1 MTPDGRLGVLHVIV
15 PEPPGEVGG
24 ADLHVLDLAAEQAR
38 SGQFS
43 PVVLTVGSH
52 EYVHRLVAAS
62 VPFVAVDSFRQLA
75 PLVRLRVLPLRAAF
89 DVGHSHGYDADYLL
103 AMLRFLFPRSWGRL
117 PAVMTCHG
125 LMEGSPLH
133 RVKTRVNSL
142 CFRCA
147 DAVIVTSRAQRD
159 RIAAWSR
166 GPTVVIPNGVST
178 PPPAR
183 RSRAELVKQFH
194 LPPTGP
200 LIASVGR
207 LSPEKRMDVYLQA
220 CRRVLAERGD
230 AHCLVV
236 GAGPESQHLR
246 SMVDA
251 MGLTERITF
260 TGLLVDMERVYG
272 AIDVLAVS
280 SDSEGTPRVVLEAM
294 VRGIPVV
301 ATRVGGI
308 TEIISSQSCGR
319 LVEPGDAGALAHAI
333 LSLLGD
339 PSGRAAVAA
348 EGRRRASTLFTL
360 ATMRERVEQVYLEVL
375 AGKQARGQLGSA
387 SPAEAE
393 LGR

>member
-1 MTPDGRLGVLHVIV
+1 MRPDGRFGVLHVIV

-24 ADLHVLDLAAEQAR
+24 ADLHVVDLAVEQAR

-43 PVVLTVGSH
+43 PAVLTVGSH
-52 EYVHRLVAAS
+52 EYVQRLVAAS

-75 PLVRLRVLPLRAAF
+75 HLARLRTLPLRAAVS
-89 DVGHSHGYDADYLL
+89 VGHSHGYDADYLL
-103 AMLRFLFPRSWGRL
+103 AVLRFLFPRSWGRL

-125 LMEGSPLH
+125 LMEGSLLH
-133 RVKTRVNSL
+133 RVKTRLNSL
-142 CFRCA
+142 CFRCV
-147 DAVIVTSRAQRD
+147 DAVIVTSWAQRD
-159 RIAAWSR
+159 RLAAWSR
-166 GPTVVIPNGVST
+166 GPTVVIPNGVGT

-183 RSRAELVKQFH
+183 CSRTEFMQWFD
-194 LPPTGP
+194 LPRTGP
-200 LIASVGR
+200 LIATVGR
-207 LSPEKRMDVYLQA
+207 LSPEKRIDVYLQA

-236 GAGPESQHLR
+236 GAGRESGRLR
-246 SMVDA
+246 SMVEE

-260 TGLLVDMERVYG
+260 TGLVADMESVYG

-280 SDSEGTPRVVLEAM
+280 SDSEGTPRVILEAM
-294 VRGIPVV
+294 IRGIPVA

-308 TEIISSQSCGR
+308 TEIISSESCGR

-360 ATMRERVEQVYLEVL
+360 PTMRERVERLYLEVL
-375 AGKQARGQLGSA
+375 ARKRA
-387 SPAEAE
+387 SGHVDSEVE
-393 LGR
+393 LGT